1 MSAQK
6 PTVPEK
12 SSHMPLYCQT
22 LSLHFSIKGSI
33 P

>member
-6 PTVPEK
+6 PTSLEK
-12 SSHMPLYCQT
+12 SSHMPLYFHT
-22 LSLHFSIKGSI
+22 LSLHFSIKGAM